1 MGRILAQVKLIN
13 PLDKTKELS
22 FSALMDTGAS
32 YLTLPLAW
40 KDKLGEMDDVRRV
53 TAQVADQRSIEG
65 QVAGPVRI
73 EIENFPAAYTEI
85 LFIDRGT
92 SSDSYE
98 PLLGHLPLQ
107 QSQISIDMVNH
118 RLFSV
123 KYVDLK

>member
-1 MGRILAQVKLIN
+1 MGRIVAQVKLIN
-13 PLDKTKELS
+13 PLDKTKQME
-22 FSALMDTGAS
+22 FSALVDTGAS

-40 KDKLGEMDDVRRV
+40 KHKLGEMDDVRRV
-53 TAQVADQRSIEG
+53 TAQVADQRSVDG

-85 LFIDRGT
+85 LFIDMGEQ
-92 SSDSYE
+92 DNYE